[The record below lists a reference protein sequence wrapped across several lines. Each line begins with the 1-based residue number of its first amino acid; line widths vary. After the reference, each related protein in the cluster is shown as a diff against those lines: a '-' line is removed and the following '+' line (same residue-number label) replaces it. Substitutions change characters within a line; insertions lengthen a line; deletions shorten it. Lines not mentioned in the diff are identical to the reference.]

1 MGDHRANLGQEPPA
15 VGAVG
20 RQASISFGPT
30 RGRPVAFPTSV
41 PYALDREGCPE
52 MIERVMIDCLFVIA
66 PHSLLLDI
74 AGPAE
79 AFRLANLHRERRGQA
94 PRFRLRFAGPIA
106 TPPTSVGLALA
117 GLEPLPDRLDSPT
130 WIVLTGQPAA
140 NLARVTPPIAAIT
153 QWLKRLH
160 EPVLVGDSPHRIVA
174 ICSGALLAAR
184 AGLIAGRRCTTHH
197 ELLQALRALAPRAQV
212 IDNRVFVVDGPLA
225 SSAGIT
231 AGIDLALHMIAE
243 ECGEALA
250 ASVAEDMVVYLR
262 RSPRDTELSPFH
274 MHRRHLH
281 PTVHR
286 VQDAIVTEPQ
296 RDW

>member
-1 MGDHRANLGQEPPA
+1 
-15 VGAVG
+15 
-20 RQASISFGPT
+20 
-30 RGRPVAFPTSV
+30 
-41 PYALDREGCPE
+41 

-160 EPVLVGDSPHRIVA
+160 EPVLVGDSPHR
-174 ICSGALLAAR
+174 
-184 AGLIAGRRCTTHH
+184 
-197 ELLQALRALAPRAQV
+197 
-212 IDNRVFVVDGPLA
+212 
-225 SSAGIT
+225 
-231 AGIDLALHMIAE
+231 
-243 ECGEALA
+243 
-250 ASVAEDMVVYLR
+250 
-262 RSPRDTELSPFH
+262 
-274 MHRRHLH
+274 
-281 PTVHR
+281 
-286 VQDAIVTEPQ
+286 
-296 RDW
+296 